1 MTSVTQRTMASLQA
15 SYSSKLTAVIGPAI
29 HAASESCEYDLKQ
42 VDQWAADYTYATIKP
57 EVEIVFYSRGRRR
70 TEDEQPPTL
79 TGIQRVSSIKV
90 LGTTVSINH
99 LSMAGHVSA
108 LLDICV
114 STPFGLRVLRAH
126 GLHQDCLDE
135 VFRCM
140 NPSLPRF

>member
-1 MTSVTQRTMASLQA
+1 MTSVTQRTMTSLQA
-15 SYSSKLTAVIGPAI
+15 SYSSTAVIGPAI
-29 HAASESCEYDLKQ
+29 HSASEYDLKQ

-57 EVEIVFYSRGRRR
+57 EVEIMFYSRGRRR

-108 LLDICV
+108 LMDTCV
-114 STPFGLRVLRAH
+114 RTPFGLRVL
-126 GLHQDCLDE
+126 
-135 VFRCM
+135 
-140 NPSLPRF
+140 